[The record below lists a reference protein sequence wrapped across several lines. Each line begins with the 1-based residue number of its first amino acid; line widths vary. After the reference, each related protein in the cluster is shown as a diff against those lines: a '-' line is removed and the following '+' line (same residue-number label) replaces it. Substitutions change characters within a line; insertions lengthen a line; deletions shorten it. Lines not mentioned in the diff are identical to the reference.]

1 MYGAAL
7 PAWWLIGVSTLE
19 LALMVC
25 AWRALAEWVNARWNR
40 RSMVLL
46 VAVFLFTHGA
56 GVGCLARPGGC
67 GDLAGLGVV
76 LIALNVGL
84 LGWLAARPC
93 RGACAALAA
102 PGAAEN
108 EQPPTP
114 SIVRSSR
121 GKRYVN
127 FCCKLSPPAG
137 LHVAAVRNDNN
148 LVLRTGNGLASP

>member
-1 MYGAAL
+1 MYGAAV

-19 LALMVC
+19 LALMAC

-46 VAVFLFTHGA
+46 VAVFLLTHGA

-84 LGWLAARPC
+84 LGWLAERPC

-102 PGAAEN
+102 PDAADDGPAT
-108 EQPPTP
+108 PP
-114 SIVRSSR
+114 IVRSSR

-127 FCCKLSPPAG
+127 FCCKLSAPET
-137 LHVAAVRNDNN
+137 AARVDNY
-148 LVLRTGNGLASP
+148 AA